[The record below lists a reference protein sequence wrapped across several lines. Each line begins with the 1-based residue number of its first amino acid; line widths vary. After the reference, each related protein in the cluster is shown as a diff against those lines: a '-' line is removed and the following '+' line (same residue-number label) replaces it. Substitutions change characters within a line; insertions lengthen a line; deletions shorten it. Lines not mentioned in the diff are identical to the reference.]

1 VIVAYYS
8 VTEGQ
13 IPVSKQERVTM
24 VNKPV
29 VIEKP
34 LVIMFEADGGIV
46 CHIHPSKKASS
57 HEHYGLLI
65 CDLVRHVAGAFKVD
79 EDDVWEWVD
88 KERKS
93 PTTEVKTA
101 S

>member
-1 VIVAYYS
+1 
-8 VTEGQ
+8 
-13 IPVSKQERVTM
+13 M
-24 VNKPV
+24 VNKPI
-29 VIEKP
+29 VIEQP

-65 CDLVRHVAGAFKVD
+65 CDLVRHVANAFKVD
-79 EDDVWEWVD
+79 ESDVWEWVD
-88 KERKS
+88 KERRD
-93 PTTEVKTA
+93 PTTDVRPA

>member
-1 VIVAYYS
+1 
-8 VTEGQ
+8 
-13 IPVSKQERVTM
+13 M
-24 VNKPV
+24 VNKPI
-29 VIEKP
+29 VIEQP

-65 CDLVRHVAGAFKVD
+65 CDLVRHVANAFKVD
-79 EDDVWEWVD
+79 ESDVWEWVD
-88 KERKS
+88 KERRN
-93 PTTEVKTA
+93 PTTDVRPA